1 MAGSNGNPRWRDR
14 AQWRCREEGDE
25 TNEWGRASV
34 RDERDSVEDG
44 SRKPKRK
51 TNFER
56 TLRACGPAE
65 RGGGL

>member
-1 MAGSNGNPRWRDR
+1 MAGSNGNPRRRDR
-14 AQWRCREEGDE
+14 ARRRCREEGDE

-34 RDERDSVEDG
+34 REERDSVEDG

-51 TNFER
+51 MNFER
-56 TLRACGPAE
+56 TLRARGPVE